1 MVMCILQM
9 LMSVPLLRKDV
20 NTFVTIELVD
30 SSVHVVK
37 DIN

>member
-9 LMSVPLLRKDV
+9 LMSVPLLKDV
-20 NTFVTIELVD
+20 NIFVTIELVD
-30 SSVHVVK
+30 SSVHVMK